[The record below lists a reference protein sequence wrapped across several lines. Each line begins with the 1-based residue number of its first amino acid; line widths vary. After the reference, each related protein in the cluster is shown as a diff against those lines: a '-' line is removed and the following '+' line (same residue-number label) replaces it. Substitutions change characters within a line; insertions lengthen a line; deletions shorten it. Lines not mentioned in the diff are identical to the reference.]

1 MNEKLKASIKV
12 KCPPGNL
19 VWYIS
24 KTGQLVW
31 PNKSNIKSPV
41 GKETLV
47 TGNET
52 RGSISINGEEKEQF
66 TLRFGEEKTLEVEFA
81 VDDGDHNLTI
91 ENLYTPNLESAIIID
106 SIVLDDIDL
115 GVILYKG
122 EYTPTYPEPWY
133 TDETNAGRPPKSII
147 GGADGHTDSDDPL
160 SMGWLGTYSL
170 KFSTPLYKWL
180 LDREYTF
187 TVPATGSTF
196 TLVSTSNQQFKL
208 RILTPYT
215 NGRTSMLIY
224 KQLYL
229 KSLEM
234 HRVLSKAHEP
244 DEIEVLIRNLPTDR

>member
-12 KCPPGNL
+12 KCP
-19 VWYIS
+19 
-24 KTGQLVW
+24 
-31 PNKSNIKSPV
+31 
-41 GKETLV
+41 GKETN
-47 TGNET
+47 GDET
-52 RGSISINGEEKEQF
+52 RGSISINGEEKEKF
-66 TLRFGEEKTLEVEFA
+66 TLRAGEEKTLEVEFD

-91 ENLYTPNLESAIIID
+91 EHLYTPNLESAIIID

-147 GGADGHTDSDDPL
+147 GGPDG
-160 SMGWLGTYSL
+160 SMGSSPLFMGWEGTYSL

-187 TVPATGSTF
+187 TVTATGSTF
-196 TLVSTSNQQFKL
+196 ALVSTDNQQFKL

-224 KQLYL
+224 KHLYL

-234 HRVLSKAHEP
+234 HHALTTAPKL
-244 DEIEVLIRNLPTDR
+244 D